1 MRAFSKSSLELDD
14 GGGSAI
20 PEYMGSRNFCRN
32 EGRLVERVAAFG
44 TSLTGR
50 QRSTFVI
57 SKEPSSNEVRG
68 CDRNLGFLTRI
79 SRFARNDRDYAFEMS
94 GATLNS

>member
-20 PEYMGSRNFCRN
+20 PEHTGSRNFCRN

-44 TSLTGR
+44 PPDSR

-57 SKEPSSNEVRG
+57 SKEPSSNEVGG

-94 GATLNS
+94 GASLNA